1 MRQIASYGIALAI
14 IVVVGFWMSTGVIV
28 QGGKGPGNGE
38 TAIIPAD
45 ESDTA
50 EHQVEEG
57 EVDPHLTIAE
67 RNAESNGGTDIRSV
81 RIKTFTVQPMALE
94 VPLRGQTE
102 ASAKV
107 AVPAETSGIVEE
119 VLVEKGDRVAVGDAM
134 CRLDQGTRAASV
146 AEAEAAV
153 TQAEAGLK
161 QARTAYETNAALR
174 ERGVAS
180 PNSAEPAAAA
190 LEAAIAGLESANTR
204 LDNAKAELERTT
216 VVAKVAGIVQDPV
229 ADIGTLLNPGQP
241 CATVVELDPIIF
253 VGNIPEARIGL
264 ASLGLPVAIE
274 TVSGN
279 KAEGKVSFISAVAD
293 ASTRTFRVEA
303 EIPNPNN
310 EVRDGLTASAT
321 VKMGTVPAHLIPQ
334 SALTLNSEG
343 TLGVRAVEDNVVVFH
358 AATILRDT
366 RDGVWLGGL
375 PPSVDIITLGQ
386 EYVAA
391 GQTVDAKKA
400 DEGAV

>member
-38 TAIIPAD
+38 TAIIPAS
-45 ESDTA
+45 ESETA

-67 RNAESNGGTDIRSV
+67 RTAENGGGTDIRSV
-81 RIKTFTVQPMALE
+81 RIKTFTVQPMPLE

-107 AVPAETSGIVEE
+107 SVPAETSGIVEE
-119 VLVEKGDRVAVGDAM
+119 VLVEKGDRVAAGDEL

-146 AEAEAAV
+146 AQAEAAV
-153 TQAEAGLK
+153 AQAEAGLR
-161 QARTAYETNAALR
+161 QAQTAYDTNTALR
-174 ERGVAS
+174 NKGVAA

-190 LEAAIAGLESANTR
+190 LEAALAGLEAAKTG
-204 LDNAKAELERTT
+204 LDNAKAELDRTII
-216 VVAKVAGIVQDPV
+216 VAKVSGIVQDPV
-229 ADIGTLLNPGQP
+229 ADTGTMLSPGMP
-241 CATVVELDPIIF
+241 CATIVELDPIIF

-264 ASLGLPVAIE
+264 ASLGLPVSIE

-279 KAEGKVSFISAVAD
+279 KAAGTVSFISAVAD
-293 ASTRTFRVEA
+293 TSTRTFRVEA
-303 EIPNPNN
+303 EIPNPDNK
-310 EVRDGLTASAT
+310 VRDGLTASAT
-321 VKMGTVPAHLIPQ
+321 VNLGTVPAHLIPQ

-375 PPSVDIITLGQ
+375 PPSIDIITLGQ